1 MGKNNLRRW
10 RMTGLALLLAASS
23 SFAQTASKY
32 LILFKDKAN
41 TPYSAERPLEFL
53 SKRSVERRL
62 KQNIN
67 VSERDLP
74 PNPAYVQAVRDKGAK
89 VWYKTRWANGV
100 LVECTAEQLKA
111 IQTLDFVRGYD
122 GNIAL
127 NAISSTKITVTPGGS
142 QSIGSLQA
150 LPAPAADPLNYGYSQ
165 TQIGQMRVD
174 SMHARGFR
182 GEGMWVAVID
192 NGFLSVNSQAAFKHL
207 FDDNRI
213 LGTYDF
219 VANNANV
226 YDQGTHGNNVLSCMA
241 AYLPGQL
248 IGTAY
253 KASYL
258 LLHSEDN
265 SGEKRQEEAF
275 WLAAAE
281 YADSVGVDVINSSLG
296 YTTFDN
302 GAGDY
307 TYQDLNGDKALSTRA
322 ADWAAQ
328 SGILV
333 VVAAGNEGND
343 AWKYLTVPADADSVI
358 AVAAVDAQFLRA
370 GFSSVGPSSDG
381 RTKPD
386 LAAMGSGT
394 VINNALNGQVSAG
407 GGTSFASPLLAG
419 MATSFWQAYPY
430 LTNME
435 VISLLKRSATQANNP
450 DNLLG
455 YGVPNF
461 LKAADVARSYRQGS
475 IRIIPNPTRGSQN
488 PFVEIPFNEQNKSY
502 QVNLLDAQGR
512 IFWEGQVSGR
522 HAELPV
528 GSLPLPAGLYVLQFQ
543 REGESHSARWMKW

>member
-1 MGKNNLRRW
+1 MGKNNLRW
-10 RMTGLALLLAASS
+10 RNTGLALLLTASS
-23 SFAQTASKY
+23 AFAQTASKY

-41 TPYSAERPLEFL
+41 TPYSVDRPLEFL

-62 KQNIN
+62 KQNI
-67 VSERDLP
+67 SLAERDLP
-74 PNPAYVQAVRDKGAK
+74 PNPAYIQAVREKGAK

-100 LVECTAEQLKA
+100 LVECTPEQLQA
-111 IQTLDFVRGYD
+111 IQTLDFVKGYD

-127 NAISSTKITVTPGGS
+127 NAVSATKTAAKPGTNSIDVPLPVSSN
-142 QSIGSLQA
+142 LA
-150 LPAPAADPLNYGYSQ
+150 NPLNYGFSQ

-174 SMHARGFR
+174 SMHARGYR

-192 NGFLSVNSQAAFKHL
+192 NGFISVNSQAAFKHL
-207 FDDNRI
+207 FDENRI

-219 VANNANV
+219 VANNTNV
-226 YDQGTHGNNVLSCMA
+226 YDQGTHGNSVLSCMA

-302 GAGDY
+302 GVGDY

-328 SGILV
+328 AGILV

-358 AVAAVDAQFLRA
+358 AVGAVDAQLLRA
-370 GFSSVGPSSDG
+370 GFSSVGPSADG
-381 RTKPD
+381 RIKPD
-386 LAAMGSGT
+386 LSAMGYGT
-394 VINNALNGQVSAG
+394 VITNPANGQVSG
-407 GGTSFASPLLAG
+407 GAGTSFASPLLAG

-435 VISLLKRSATQANNP
+435 VIALLKRSATQAGNP
-450 DNLLG
+450 DALLG

-461 LKAADVARSYRQGS
+461 LKAAEATRSYRQGS
-475 IRIIPNPTRGSQN
+475 IRIIPNPTRGGQN
-488 PFVEIPFNEQNKSY
+488 PSVEIPFNEQNRSY
-502 QVNLLDAQGR
+502 QVNLLDTQGR
-512 IFWEGQVSGR
+512 IFWEGQVTGR

-543 REGESHSARWMKW
+543 RDGESHSARWMKW